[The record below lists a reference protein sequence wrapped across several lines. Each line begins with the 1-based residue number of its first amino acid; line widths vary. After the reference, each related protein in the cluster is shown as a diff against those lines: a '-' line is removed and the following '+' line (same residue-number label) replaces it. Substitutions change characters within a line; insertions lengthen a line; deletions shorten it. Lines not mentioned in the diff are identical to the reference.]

1 MKANRKRYS
10 ANWTAF
16 LGVLVAGCFLATA
29 AQANPLFTGTFQL
42 AHEVRW
48 GQAVLGPGAYSLVL
62 DNSAQTIIISDAG
75 TGKPVARVFARSN
88 YEGDR
93 GESKLIV
100 AVRGNQRAVSDVRLA
115 GIGDVYQQAH
125 PFAGAAQEARNAEA
139 IPIEF
144 ARK

>member
-1 MKANRKRYS
+1 MKTNHKRFS

-16 LGVLVAGCFLATA
+16 LGILVAGCFLATA

-42 AHEVRW
+42 AHEVHW

-62 DNSAQTIIISDAG
+62 DDSTQTIIISDERS
-75 TGKPVARVFARSN
+75 GKVVARVFARTN

-93 GESKLIV
+93 GDSKLIV
-100 AVRGNQRAVSDVRLA
+100 ALSGNQRTVSAVRLA

-125 PFAGAAQEARNAEA
+125 PLAGAAQEARNAEA
-139 IPIEF
+139 IPVEF
-144 ARK
+144 AKK